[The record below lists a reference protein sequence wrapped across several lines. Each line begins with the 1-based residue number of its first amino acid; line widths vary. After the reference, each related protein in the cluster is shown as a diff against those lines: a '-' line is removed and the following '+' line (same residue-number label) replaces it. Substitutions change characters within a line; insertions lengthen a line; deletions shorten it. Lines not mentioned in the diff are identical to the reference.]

1 MKPVPKQITRM
12 TGISQARID
21 DQREPL
27 EKILREFTGFIGN
40 LPLVTIP
47 TVLSAIAGEPW
58 SSIVPPSPSFAEQ
71 IENSLS
77 VALS

>member
-12 TGISQARID
+12 TGISQTMID

-27 EKILREFTGFIGN
+27 EKILGEFTAFISN

-58 SSIVPPSPSFAEQ
+58 SSIVPPSPSLAEQ